1 MGNFCGRQGQNRLKQ
16 YSILMSSPMK
26 KKNQKCSLV
35 LPKWVTGDLNE
46 NGFGEVLRVEAKSD
60 WTED

>member
-1 MGNFCGRQGQNRLKQ
+1 
-16 YSILMSSPMK
+16 MSSPMK